1 MARVSCRLVLHLV
14 AILCCVRF
22 QTQAV
27 CLPLPWDQV
36 GPNGE
41 SDFRTQRFADVHA
54 ALSLQ
59 KSSYPAIPLH
69 VELASVSEQSHMQ
82 LIVSSALQLAD
93 STGVAWPS
101 VVSRC
106 LLLCGGSRS
115 RRSNSPRDRLFVPL
129 SLPWPCRTPLVN
141 LCALRFST
149 LRSFS
154 LSLSILD
161 HCRKWQA

>member
-1 MARVSCRLVLHLV
+1 MPWGAGLSDVARVSCRLVLHLV

-93 STGVAWPS
+93 STGV
-101 VVSRC
+101 
-106 LLLCGGSRS
+106 
-115 RRSNSPRDRLFVPL
+115 PRDRLFVPL

-154 LSLSILD
+154 LALSILD